1 MSAPRRLRSCACGE
15 GAKVIEAG
23 KVDATVEKVTD
34 MGLIASRGIIS
45 TPALEVDGKIVSTGR
60 IPSETELQE
69 WLGGARKGSCCCSY
83 GCCCG
88 NSEKRARG
96 GWRRIIG
103 GVLLLIA
110 GRVWLRDGASRDAR
124 RRAAGLF
131 GEWPRTDLRLRGEG
145 RTRSAP
151 RHGTGFPCDRP
162 LDDHSTVRLRSQYCS
177 KHHSSE

>member
-1 MSAPRRLRSCACGE
+1 M
-15 GAKVIEAG
+15 
-23 KVDATVEKVTD
+23 DATVEKVTD

-110 GRVWLRDGASRDAR
+110 VVGVV
-124 RRAAGLF
+124 AGLS
-131 GEWPRTDLRLRGEG
+131 RN
-145 RTRSAP
+145 
-151 RHGTGFPCDRP
+151 GTGNTCC
-162 LDDHSTVRLRSQYCS
+162 STARSTTVLGDLCAVKS
-177 KHHSSE
+177 